1 MIKRVASPGRT
12 GPRLPMARSPVPCAA
27 LLLVALSLLPG
38 LAHAQ
43 ESPVTVESL
52 MGAPF
57 PTDLT
62 AAPTGG
68 AVAWI
73 QNDQGVRNIW
83 MARPPTFE
91 ARQVT
96 SYQEDDGQELG
107 SLEWS
112 PDASSLIYVR
122 GGAPNRQGEH
132 PNPTSD
138 PDGVERAL
146 WALVLDDDPAQVHEP
161 RRIGSGSSPAFNPT
175 GRGLAFLQ
183 GGTVRLTSLEEDAE
197 PEELLQARGSL
208 GSLRWSPD
216 GSRLAFVSN
225 RGTHAFVGVLEL
237 ESRRIRWMDPSV
249 DQDSNP
255 VWSPE
260 GDRLAFIR
268 IPASTSL
275 TLFKP
280 VREAYPWSIHVA
292 DPETGEA
299 QRIWQAEPGTGSAFS
314 GVSAANQLLWARGDR
329 IVFPWERTGWILLY
343 SVPSSGGQA
352 SRLTPGEFEVEQ
364 VTLGPEGEAVYYNS
378 NQDDIDRRH
387 LWRVAVDGS
396 SAPEQLTGGEGIEWA
411 PTPTSDGQ
419 ALAFFRSGARTPA
432 HGVVVELDAP
442 DASEGRLER
451 AARTL
456 HPDPIPTSFPDQ
468 ALVVPEAVM
477 ISGADG
483 LEVPA
488 QLFLPPDLAPGE
500 QRPAV
505 AFFHGGSR
513 RQMLLGFHYMS
524 YYHNTY
530 ALNQYLA
537 TQGFV
542 VLSVNFRSG
551 TGYGMHFR
559 EAIDYGAAGGTEFQ
573 DVQGAGLYLRNR
585 PDVDPDRIGLW
596 GGSYGGYL
604 TALGLA
610 RASDLYA
617 AGVDVH
623 GVHDWNVGTATF
635 RPDYN
640 PLEDPEA
647 AQIALQA
654 SPMAHLDGWTS
665 PVLVIHGDDDRN
677 VRFLETVVL
686 VEELR
691 KRDVHVEQLVLPDEV
706 HGFLLHSNWIAVL
719 ESTAEF
725 LRRHLGG

>member
-1 MIKRVASPGRT
+1 MPHRT
-12 GPRLPMARSPVPCAA
+12 A
-27 LLLVALSLLPG
+27 LLLAGAPAL
-38 LAHAQ
+38 LALTLWTAPVQ
-43 ESPVTVESL
+43 GQQTSVTVEGL
-52 MGAPF
+52 MSAPF

-73 QNDQGVRNIW
+73 RNDEGVRNIW
-83 MARPPTFE
+83 VAEPPAYE
-91 ARQVT
+91 ARQLT
-96 SYQEDDGQELG
+96 GYGDDDGQELG

-112 PDASSLIYVR
+112 PNASTLVFVR

-138 PDGVERAL
+138 ADGVERAL
-146 WALVLDDDPAQVHEP
+146 WAVPVTGSPDGAEP
-161 RRIGSGSSPAFNPT
+161 TRIGPGDSPAFAPD
-175 GRGLAFLQ
+175 GRGLAFLR
-183 GGTVRLTSLEEDAE
+183 GGDIWFTALEEGAE
-197 PEELLQARGSL
+197 PEVLARARGSL

-216 GSRLAFVSN
+216 AGRLAFVSN
-225 RGTHAFVGVLEL
+225 RSTHAFVGVLEL
-237 ESRRIRWMDPSV
+237 GDRRIRWMDPSV
-249 DQDSNP
+249 DRDSNP
-255 VWSPE
+255 VWSPD
-260 GDRLAFIR
+260 GDRIAFIR
-268 IPASTSL
+268 TPASTEL

-280 VREAYPWSIHVA
+280 VREAHPWSIRVA
-292 DPETGEA
+292 DPATGEGGE
-299 QRIWQAEPGTGSAFS
+299 IWSAEPGTGSAFW
-314 GVSAANQLLWARGDR
+314 GVSAGNQLLWTQGDR
-329 IVFPWERTGWILLY
+329 IVFPWEKTGWVLLY
-343 SVPSSGGQA
+343 SIPASGGQA
-352 SRLTPGEFEVEQ
+352 TLLTPGEFEVEE
-364 VTLGPEGEAVYYNS
+364 VVLGPEGRSIYFNS

-387 LWRVAVDGS
+387 LWRVPVDGS
-396 SAPEQLTGGEGIEWA
+396 RAPQRLTGGTGIEWA
-411 PTPTSDGQ
+411 PTPTSGGEV
-419 ALAFFRSGARTPA
+419 LAYLRSDAMTPA
-432 HGVVVELDAP
+432 HEAVMELPPEGAAP
-442 DASEGRLER
+442 AEDGMEPRS
-451 AARTL
+451 L
-456 HPDPIPTSFPDQ
+456 HTDPVPSSFPGEG
-468 ALVVPEAVM
+468 LVVPEAVAVT
-477 ISGADG
+477 GADG
-483 LEVPA
+483 MEVPA
-488 QLFLPPDLAPGE
+488 QLFLPPNLSPGE
-500 QRPAV
+500 RRPAV

-537 TQGFV
+537 SRGFV

-551 TGYGMHFR
+551 TGYGMYFR

-585 PDVDPDRIGLW
+585 PDVDPERIGLW

-604 TALGLA
+604 TAFGLA
-610 RASDLYA
+610 RGSDLYA

-623 GVHDWNVGTATF
+623 GVHDWNVGIETF

-647 AQIALQA
+647 SRTAFQA
-654 SPMAHLDGWTS
+654 SPMAHLDGWRS

-706 HGFLLHSNWIAVL
+706 HGFLLHSNWLAVL
-719 ESTAEF
+719 ESTADF
-725 LRRHLGG
+725 LERKLQP